1 MNQLNEIARTLRV
14 MIDIEKKK
22 EEPDKQRLETLK
34 KEYTEVMEQLE

>member
-22 EEPDKQRLETLK
+22 ETPDKQRLETLK
-34 KEYTEVMEQLE
+34 KQYVETMEQLE

>member
-14 MIDIEKKK
+14 MIDIEMKK